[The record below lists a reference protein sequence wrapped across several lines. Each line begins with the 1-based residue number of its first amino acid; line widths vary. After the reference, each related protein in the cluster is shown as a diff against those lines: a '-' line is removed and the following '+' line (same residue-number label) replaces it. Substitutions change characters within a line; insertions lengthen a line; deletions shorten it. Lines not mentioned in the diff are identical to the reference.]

1 MPSET
6 ILIGGETGG
15 KSTFLGGLLYY
26 FDEISDHDHDIDFLY
41 DRDFVINEVYDQMV
55 NNRKYPPPTDE
66 DDAYMLQIRV
76 ESGSLFP
83 EVNTFEIMDF
93 PGEYQFPSRPSDPLM
108 DPIRHLNPLAK
119 SEQQQVVDRY
129 ENDLQSKL
137 ENDESLTD
145 NEWKEI
151 FEYHYRRS
159 DTAICMLNLHK
170 LMNEEGESDPEIIDS
185 KNEDILSV
193 ASGKSHKLV
202 LVTACDVIGYD
213 PDDFDGDGQS
223 FLSGTVRDNQLAEEI
238 ENSVTLTEGNAVK
251 NVLRKVRRNDSN
263 FSFLGVSV
271 AAEDPKQGNKIRSGL
286 GAEAIDISGY
296 ENVVQWLMN

>member
-1 MPSET
+1 MSSET

-26 FDEISDHDHDIDFLY
+26 FDQVADLDHDIDFVY
-41 DRDFVINEVYDQMV
+41 DRDFIVNDVYLQMIEE
-55 NNRKYPPPTDE
+55 KEYPPPTDAN
-66 DDAYMLQIRV
+66 DAYMLRIRV

-108 DPIRHLNPLAK
+108 DPIRHLNPFAK
-119 SEQQQVVDRY
+119 SEQQQVVEKY
-129 ENDLQSKL
+129 QNELQSKL
-137 ENDESLTD
+137 ENDEDPTTD
-145 NEWKEI
+145 EWRDI

-170 LMNEEGESDPEIIDS
+170 LLNEEGESDPEIIDS
-185 KNEDILSV
+185 DEEDILSV
-193 ASGKSHKLV
+193 ASGKSRKLV

-213 PDDFDGDGQS
+213 PDNFDGSGQS

-251 NVLRKVRRNDSN
+251 NVLRQVRRNDSN

-271 AAEDPKQGNKIRSGL
+271 EAENPKEGDIIRSGP
-286 GAEAIDISGY
+286 GDNEIKTSGY
-296 ENVVQWLMN
+296 GMVVQWLTK